1 VGRVRDVQRG
11 IAVQGSRSEER
22 MTHYQ
27 RIKQEYQEP
36 LREIIKAY
44 AIQGHSRR
52 AVAQILEVSQM
63 TGLRMIK
70 RYNCDQ
76 YFRPYKDMRP
86 EAKNRWGRSG
96 RPSNP
101 AGDKQD
107 MRPE

>member
-1 VGRVRDVQRG
+1 
-11 IAVQGSRSEER
+11 

-70 RYNCDQ
+70 RYNCDK

-101 AGDKQD
+101 AGNNQD
-107 MRPE
+107 CWQ